1 MFEGDSLSVIRKVNS
16 FSPDFSAIGAYIRD
30 VQVLVASFHS
40 CCFPYVLCT
49 GNTVAHLLATI
60 GLHTGGTSFMR
71 NGVPS
76 FVVLVVDGD
85 RRVFG
90 MVAVD

>member
-1 MFEGDSLSVIRKVNS
+1 MFEGDSLSVIR
-16 FSPDFSAIGAYIRD
+16 
-30 VQVLVASFHS
+30 
-40 CCFPYVLCT
+40 
-49 GNTVAHLLATI
+49 NTVAHLLATM